1 MSIYKTMEFL
11 NELELLEIE
20 LKDVDTEVTQNVIES
35 LGDEMKKLQTTY
47 INEICKANIKPEIKH
62 RIDSILIKLFGLSF
76 VRDNQES
83 DSD

>member
-11 NELELLEIE
+11 NELELLELE
-20 LKDVDTEVTQNVIES
+20 LKDVDNEITQNVIDS
-35 LGDEMKKLQTTY
+35 LGDDMKKLQNRY
-47 INEICKANIKPEIKH
+47 INEICKANIKPEVKH